1 MKRALLQ
8 VMNKTL
14 EPLGLRVE
22 RSEEEGRVP
31 VADLLPLGE
40 PGLTPEQRE
49 IRAVRNVLRY
59 TTGSGSPYSALTFPA
74 GYHSIELG
82 GEVLRGQRDP
92 KSRLDGVPYDF
103 TGKALL
109 DLGCNQGGMVHA
121 LADKIRAG
129 FGLDYDPH
137 MINAANR
144 VKAFRKTQH
153 LHFFTFDLQE
163 EPLEFLPNYL
173 DADTVDIVFLLSV
186 AMWITNWREV
196 IAAAARI
203 APAMLFES
211 NGSEEQQTEQEAELK
226 KTYGSVQL
234 LRDSSPDDPIQGKR
248 RLYLCAR

>member
-1 MKRALLQ
+1 MKRTLLKA
-8 VMNKTL
+8 MNKTL
-14 EPLGLRVE
+14 GPLGLRVE
-22 RSEEEGRVP
+22 RADVEERIP
-31 VADLLPLGE
+31 IADLLDVNE
-40 PGLTPEQRE
+40 PGLAPDQRE

-92 KSRLDGVPYDF
+92 KSRLEGVPYDF
-103 TGKALL
+103 TGKSLL

-121 LADKIRAG
+121 LADKVRVG
-129 FGLDYDPH
+129 VGLDYDPH

-163 EPLEFLPNYL
+163 EPLDFLPNYL
-173 DADTVDIVFLLSV
+173 DGAVDIVFLLSV
-186 AMWITNWREV
+186 AMWIRNWREV
-196 IAAAARI
+196 IARAAVL

-211 NGSEEQQTEQEAELK
+211 NGSEEQQTEQEAELR
-226 KTYGSVQL
+226 KTYSKVL
-234 LRDSSPDDPIQGKR
+234 MLRDSSPDDPIQGRR
-248 RLYLCAR
+248 RLYLCER